1 METTTTPSGI
11 PAGSVVVGV
20 DGSAS
25 GAGALHWA
33 ADQAAL
39 EHRPLVLLNGVG
51 QAGTVWSET
60 PGLDHRVVVEAM
72 HQQGRALL
80 DEARSAVL
88 VRRPALDVRDVLAP
102 ADAREALLEASRT
115 AGTLVVGSRGR
126 GTVRSLLLGSVS
138 LAVSRHASCPV
149 VVVRPTEPHPPR
161 HGVLVGV
168 DGTSRCAATLE
179 FAYRQA
185 SLADLPLTVMHVYWD
200 VRTSAAAGAVVTGAD
215 TDLGDLELLVAE
227 SVSGMSEKFPD
238 VRVHAQLCRG
248 LADECLVR
256 AGDRMDLVVV
266 GSHRGGTLSEV
277 VFGSVAAAV
286 VEHASCPVAVVP
298 EPGGD

>member
-1 METTTTPSGI
+1 MESTAI
-11 PAGSVVVGV
+11 PPGSVVVGV

-25 GAGALHWA
+25 GADALGWA
-33 ADQAAL
+33 AEQAAL
-39 EHRPLVLLNGVG
+39 EHRPLVLLTGID
-51 QAGTVWSET
+51 QASTVWAET
-60 PGLDHRVVVEAM
+60 PGLDHRDVLEAM

-80 DEARSAVL
+80 DEARSVVL
-88 VRRPALDVRDVLAP
+88 TRRPGLDVRDVLAT

-115 AGTLVVGSRGR
+115 AGTVVVGSRGR

-138 LAVSRHASCPV
+138 VAVARHASCPV
-149 VVVRPTEPHPPR
+149 VVVRPHDPHPPR
-161 HGVLVGV
+161 HGVLVGI
-168 DGTSRCAATLE
+168 DGTSRSAATLE

-185 SLADLPLTVMHVYWD
+185 SLHDLELTVMHVYWD
-200 VRTSAAAGAVVTGAD
+200 VRTSVAAGAVVSRAD
-215 TDLGDLELLVAE
+215 ADLGDLELLVAE
-227 SVSGMSEKFPD
+227 SISGMSEKFPD
-238 VRVHAQLCRG
+238 VRVHTQLCRG

-266 GSHRGGTLSEV
+266 GTHRGGTLSEV

-298 EPGGD
+298 EPGGR